1 MHCEL
6 DKIYKKYVLNEMEVV
21 KNSLCKT
28 CKSKT
33 RTKSIKFRN
42 HQSVFFLR

>member
-33 RTKSIKFRN
+33 RTKSIKFRKP
-42 HQSVFFLR
+42 SICFF